1 MAAKFVVLVA
11 LVAVAHC
18 SVVPVVQV
26 DADYNSFAY
35 DVADP
40 NTGDYKSQVESRVGG
55 NVVGS
60 AMASKLVVLVALVA
74 VAHCSVVPVV
84 QVDADSSSFSY
95 DVADPNT
102 GDYKSQ
108 VESRVGGNVVGSVMT
123 VKFVV
128 LAALVAVAHSSVVPI
143 VRVDAD
149 SSHFSYE
156 DPAVPVVS
164 VVPVEPESPVGP
176 AVTSEPISSVEPANS
191 VKSASPVGPAV
202 TAEPIS
208 SVEPANSV
216 KSASPVKPVASVAPV
231 NFRCIF

>member
-1 MAAKFVVLVA
+1 
-11 LVAVAHC
+11 
-18 SVVPVVQV
+18 
-26 DADYNSFAY
+26 
-35 DVADP
+35 
-40 NTGDYKSQVESRVGG
+40 
-55 NVVGS
+55 
-60 AMASKLVVLVALVA
+60 
-74 VAHCSVVPVV
+74 
-84 QVDADSSSFSY
+84 
-95 DVADPNT
+95 
-102 GDYKSQ
+102 
-108 VESRVGGNVVGSVMT
+108 MT

-231 NFRCIF
+231 TFVVSSEPSVVDYRNYAHIFYAGGPVTTVYSSIVAPSPYSVFVPSVYGVPAAFAGPLAYW